1 MKNTEKKQSFSIK
14 QRLILPIILLGIVS
28 FLSNILAVSNIK
40 NVNSNAAAITNNYM
54 EGKNILSEIHQATL
68 TIHRMALSHIVAT
81 DYTTMTTV
89 VSQIKEKEKALD
101 TMLAEYKNYVE
112 EQDQKTYQALL
123 SHYDSFQHALV
134 YLVCASASGQTQ
146 TAYSYANEDVAS
158 FASSIE
164 NTLDELDTSISE
176 QTDEAKKQFSS
187 VYILSMVISVISILA
202 CLILVLTA
210 VTIVLTYVVKPIKT
224 ILHTI
229 HGSSERIHDVAEEV
243 LKRTKASNES
253 AIDLSAL
260 SGELSATIQQI
271 SNHAFLING
280 NAEEI
285 KKDVNDIA
293 GECSNITK
301 YSAEIKSRAEEME
314 KSSQTTMEKTNTK
327 VADILE
333 VLTKAIEESKCV
345 DEVNSLTNEIL
356 QIAFTTNLIALNA
369 SIEAAR
375 AGKAGKGFAVV
386 AEEVRLL
393 ADSSSKTANRIQ
405 EMNKI
410 VTSAVYNLSENA
422 KNLVDY
428 MKESILTEFQAFLH
442 SSSQYKTDAVYIE
455 HAMDEFNNKT
465 ARLQTSMIEIAESI
479 GTITRSID
487 EGASGI
493 AGVAGNTQNLV
504 ENMADITER
513 MGINLETASE
523 LKKET
528 VVFDNL

>member
-1 MKNTEKKQSFSIK
+1 MKDTEKKQGFSIK
-14 QRLILPIILLGIVS
+14 QRLILPIILLGIVA
-28 FLSNILAVSNIK
+28 FLSNILAVSNIR
-40 NVNSNAAAITNNYM
+40 NVNSNAANIADNYM
-54 EGKNILSEIHQATL
+54 KGKDILSEIHQSTL

-101 TMLAEYKNYVE
+101 DMLAEYENYVE
-112 EQDQKTYQALL
+112 EQDKKTYETLL
-123 SHYDSFQHALV
+123 SHYDSFKHALV
-134 YLVCASASGQTQ
+134 YLVCASASSQTQ
-146 TAYSYANEDVAS
+146 TAYAYANGDVAS
-158 FASSIE
+158 FGAAME
-164 NTLDELDTSISE
+164 NTLDELNTSISE
-176 QTDEAKKQFSS
+176 QTDKARKQLSS
-187 VYILSMVISVISILA
+187 VYIISMVISIVSILA
-202 CLILVLTA
+202 CLILVFTA
-210 VTIVLTYVVKPIKT
+210 ITIVLTYVVKPIKN

-229 HGSSERIHDVAEEV
+229 HGSSERINDVAEEV
-243 LKRTKASNES
+243 LKRTRTSNES
-253 AIDLSAL
+253 AMDLSAL
-260 SGELSATIQQI
+260 AEELSATIQEV
-271 SNHAFLING
+271 SNNAFLIND
-280 NAEEI
+280 NAEGI
-285 KKDVNDIA
+285 KKNVNDMA
-293 GECSNITK
+293 EECSNITK
-301 YSAEIKSRAEEME
+301 YSAEMKARAEEME
-314 KSSQTTMEKTNTK
+314 KSAQTTMEGTSTK

-333 VLTKAIEESKCV
+333 VLTKSIEESKCV

-386 AEEVRLL
+386 AEQVRQL

-405 EMNKI
+405 EMNGI

-428 MKESILTEFQAFLH
+428 MNESILTEFQAFVH
-442 SSSQYKTDAVYIE
+442 SGSQYKTDAAYIE
-455 HAMDEFNNKT
+455 HAMDEFNDKT
-465 ARLQTSMIEIAESI
+465 ARLRTSMTEIAESI
-479 GTITRSID
+479 GTITKSID

-493 AGVAGNTQNLV
+493 AGVADSTQNLV

-513 MGINLETASE
+513 MDINLETAGE

>member
-14 QRLILPIILLGIVS
+14 QRLILPIILLGIVA
-28 FLSNILAVSNIK
+28 FLSNILAVSNIR
-40 NVNSNAAAITNNYM
+40 NVNSNAADIADNYM
-54 EGKNILSEIHQATL
+54 EGKNILSEIQRSAL

-101 TMLAEYKNYVE
+101 TMLVEYKNYVE
-112 EQDQKTYQALL
+112 DQDKETYETLL
-123 SHYDSFQHALV
+123 SSYDSFKHALV
-134 YLVCASASGQTQ
+134 FLVCASASSQTQ
-146 TAYSYANEDVAS
+146 TAYTYANEDVAS
-158 FASSIE
+158 FGAAME
-164 NTLDELDTSISE
+164 NALDELNTSISE
-176 QTDEAKKQFSS
+176 QTAKARKQLSS
-187 VYILSMVISVISILA
+187 VYIISIVISIVSILA
-202 CLILVLTA
+202 CIILVFTA
-210 VTIVLTYVVKPIKT
+210 VTIVLNYVVKPIKN

-229 HGSSERIHDVAEEV
+229 HGSSERINDVAEEV
-243 LKRTKASNES
+243 LKRTRTSNES
-253 AIDLSAL
+253 AMDLSAL
-260 SGELSATIQQI
+260 AEELSATIQEV
-271 SNHAFLING
+271 SNNAFLIND
-280 NAEEI
+280 NAEEM
-285 KKDVNDIA
+285 KKDVTA
-293 GECSNITK
+293 MAQECNTITK
-301 YSAEIKSRAEEME
+301 YSVEMKARAEEME
-314 KSSQTTMEKTNTK
+314 QSAHTTMDETSTK
-327 VADILE
+327 AASILE

-386 AEEVRLL
+386 AEQVRQL

-405 EMNKI
+405 EMNGI

-428 MKESILTEFQAFLH
+428 MNESILTEFQAFVH
-442 SSSQYKTDAVYIE
+442 SGSQYKTDAAYIE
-455 HAMDEFNNKT
+455 HAMDEFNDKT
-465 ARLQTSMIEIAESI
+465 ARLRTSMTEIAESI
-479 GTITRSID
+479 GTITKSID

-493 AGVAGNTQNLV
+493 AGVADSTQNLV

-513 MGINLETASE
+513 MDINLETAGE